1 MFKRQI
7 IVFLLGFLA
16 IFQANAFNT
25 TGIEFPFSFTIAA
38 HEKNDENAIRI
49 FHVQCSPGFCSLEK
63 YNTGMCIKHQDGK
76 LTSPIGG
83 VEITTN
89 SDFLGGELV
98 NSTLKLTLYQGT
110 HHILPTTIIAT
121 FENESLTKLKSF
133 EANEFQTNNHIY
145 QPGDAF
151 DADLD
156 KVEYVPFKG
165 NILKKLD
172 CPFLLPGINQ

>member
-7 IVFLLGFLA
+7 IIFLLGFLA

-25 TGIEFPFSFTIAA
+25 TGIEFPFSFTVAA
-38 HEKNDENAIRI
+38 HVKNDENAIRS
-49 FHVQCSPGFCSLEK
+49 FHIQCSPGFCSLER
-63 YNTGMCIKHQDGK
+63 YAIGMCIKNKEGK
-76 LTSPIGG
+76 LTSVIGG
-83 VEITTN
+83 FKITTY
-89 SDFLGGELV
+89 SDFLEAELV

-110 HHILPTTIIAT
+110 HHTFPTTIIAT

-133 EANEFQTNNHIY
+133 EANELQSNNHIH
-145 QPGDAF
+145 QPGDSF